1 MSAKWPAGRPAETGW
16 TSPKTESEAETDGAT
31 HQEGRNELIY
41 LHGED
46 SWREGAGFPSW
57 SQNGLR
63 MLGKVTGWGF
73 DGSPGSEVE
82 VRVPT
87 HGLNF
92 PLVPKERAPRLSSG
106 CGQKGRSVSSQ
117 TSQSGVRLLHWQQRP
132 NKGNEH

>member
-92 PLVPKERAPRLSSG
+92 PLVPKERAPRLSSQRARMWAEG
-106 CGQKGRSVSSQ
+106 EECQQSDITKWGQTITLAAEAQ
-117 TSQSGVRLLHWQQRP
+117 
-132 NKGNEH
+132 